1 MEFKRCERCGCFF
14 SSNNSVCYNCSP
26 KERFE
31 MSQFKTY
38 IEENNI
44 TNINSLNEI
53 SIGTGISG
61 KTLNRFLSS
70 DDFLDIANKI
80 NLK

>member
-1 MEFKRCERCGCFF
+1 MEFRKCDRCGCFF
-14 SSNNSVCYNCSP
+14 ASNDNVCYNCLT

-31 MSQFKTY
+31 MSKFKTY

-44 TNINSLNEI
+44 SNINSLNEL
-53 SIGTGISG
+53 SIESGISE
-61 KTLNRFLSS
+61 KTINRFLSQ
-70 DDFLDIANKI
+70 DDFSGVLNQI

>member
-1 MEFKRCERCGCFF
+1 MEFKKCDRCGCFF
-14 SSNNSVCYNCSP
+14 TSNDNVCYNCLT

-31 MSQFKTY
+31 MSKFKTY

-44 TNINSLNEI
+44 GDINSLNDL
-53 SIGTGISG
+53 SVGTGLSE
-61 KTLNRFLSS
+61 KTLNRFLAQDDLS
-70 DDFLDIANKI
+70 DLAGKI

>member
-1 MEFKRCERCGCFF
+1 MEFKKCDRCGCFF
-14 SSNNSVCYNCSP
+14 TSNDNVCYNCLT

-31 MSQFKTY
+31 MSKFKTY

-44 TNINSLNEI
+44 GDINSLNDL
-53 SIGTGISG
+53 SVGTGLSE
-61 KTLNRFLSS
+61 KTLNRFLAQ
-70 DDFLDIANKI
+70 DNFLDIANQI

>member
-1 MEFKRCERCGCFF
+1 MEFKKCDRCGCFF
-14 SSNNSVCYNCSP
+14 ASNDNVCHNCLT

-31 MSQFKTY
+31 MSKFKTY

-44 TNINSLNEI
+44 CDINSLNEL
-53 SIGTGISG
+53 SIETGLSG
-61 KTLNRFLSS
+61 KTLNRFLSQ
-70 DDFLDIANKI
+70 DDFSDIASQI